1 VGIPLT
7 RGGVNYEDTT
17 LFDRDDGYPA
27 QRPWFPVAPAQ
38 QTQEIYGSAAD
49 EYPYGI
55 NALFIRPY
63 SNNHVMAV
71 AGGDQIP
78 AILQDTDTIPLVVAS
93 DTVIGETS
101 KHADYIL
108 PEPTYLERWENFGTY
123 PNKRLAD
130 EKISQPAISVV
141 PDARPFEDV
150 LVDIWKE
157 MDLPGVGEA
166 SIQDADG
173 NQWPLDQAEDFY
185 LKLAANIASRGA
197 GGRRHRRRT
206 ERVPREPRE
215 GPRRGLRPR
224 PLEGAVTDEEW
235 AKVVTVLNRG
245 GRFEEPAED
254 YATAFRE
261 QGHDYDYAGRR
272 TDTNAYDGEHMR
284 YKLGARVNFYS
295 DPVATGN
302 TPLPA
307 SGSTHC
313 RKSTT

>member
-185 LKLAANIASRGA
+185 LKLAANIAYSREPVADATAEERNVFRESHEKGLGEDFDLA
-197 GGRRHRRRT
+197 RWKGRSPTRSGRRSSR
-206 ERVPREPRE
+206 
-215 GPRRGLRPR
+215 
-224 PLEGAVTDEEW
+224 
-235 AKVVTVLNRG
+235 
-245 GRFEEPAED
+245 
-254 YATAFRE
+254 
-261 QGHDYDYAGRR
+261 
-272 TDTNAYDGEHMR
+272 
-284 YKLGARVNFYS
+284 S
-295 DPVATGN
+295 
-302 TPLPA
+302 
-307 SGSTHC
+307 
-313 RKSTT
+313 